1 MLIHIKRC
9 FFQKLN
15 AVLSAV
21 DLSFNVLIILTAQI
35 KLRLLLPA
43 NILHL
48 TFPCN
53 FNRHCYLRLKKRFV
67 KPPLLLAQ
75 KAGNIKYNCTFLA
88 FGVKELSDPLPRFR
102 LIQSSNDVYLIQ
114 EFTWFI
120 KNLSRSSL

>member
-1 MLIHIKRC
+1 MLIHIKRF

-15 AVLSAV
+15 TVLSAV

-53 FNRHCYLRLKKRFV
+53 FNRHCYLRLKKDLSNLLCFLRKRQEISSTIVRF
-67 KPPLLLAQ
+67 
-75 KAGNIKYNCTFLA
+75 
-88 FGVKELSDPLPRFR
+88 
-102 LIQSSNDVYLIQ
+102 
-114 EFTWFI
+114 
-120 KNLSRSSL
+120 